1 MLWREMSPSLVA
13 TEGQTTLAETR
24 TDWTRMIL
32 AVDVG
37 NTHTVAGL
45 YNKDD
50 LAYHWRFLTEA
61 ERTADEYGVL
71 LQSLFAARE
80 LSLSSVAGIIVS
92 SVVPAMVKT
101 IEELGQT
108 YFRITPLIVGPGIKT
123 GMPILY
129 DNPREVGADRIVNA
143 VAAYERYQTAT
154 IIVDFGTATT
164 FDYVTEGGEYL
175 GGAIVPGVG
184 ISLDALFHKTAK
196 LYRVELMKPPQIVGR
211 NTVNAIQSGIYYGY
225 TALVDG
231 MVERIQEENG
241 TPTRVIATGGF
252 AQLIAAESRTIEDVD
267 EFVTLDGLRILYER
281 NR

>member
-1 MLWREMSPSLVA
+1 
-13 TEGQTTLAETR
+13 
-24 TDWTRMIL
+24 MIL

-45 YNKDD
+45 YDRQD
-50 LAYHWRFLTEA
+50 LAYHWRFVTEA

-71 LQSLFAARE
+71 LQSLFTARG
-80 LSLSSVAGIIVS
+80 LSLSCVAGIIVS

-101 IEELGQT
+101 LEDLAQK
-108 YFRITPLIVGPGIKT
+108 YFQLTPLIVGPGIKT

-143 VAAYERYQTAT
+143 VAAYERYRAAT

-164 FDYVTEGGEYL
+164 FDYVTQAGEYL

-196 LYRVELMKPPQIVGR
+196 LYRVELVKPPKVVGR

-231 MVERIQEENG
+231 MVERIQHENG
-241 TPTRVIATGGF
+241 AQARVIATGGF
-252 AQLIAAESRTIEDVD
+252 AQLIAAESRTIEEVD
-267 EFVTLDGLRILYER
+267 EFVTLEGLRILYER

>member
-1 MLWREMSPSLVA
+1 
-13 TEGQTTLAETR
+13 
-24 TDWTRMIL
+24 MIL

-45 YNKDD
+45 YDTQD
-50 LAYHWRFLTEA
+50 LAYHWRFVTEA

-71 LQSLFAARE
+71 LQSLFTARG
-80 LSLSSVAGIIVS
+80 LSLSCVAGIIVS

-101 IEELGQT
+101 LEDLAQK
-108 YFRITPLIVGPGIKT
+108 YFQLTPLIVGPGIKT

-143 VAAYERYQTAT
+143 VAAYERYRAAT

-164 FDYVTEGGEYL
+164 FDYVTQAGEYL

-196 LYRVELMKPPQIVGR
+196 LYRVELVKPPKVVGR

-231 MVERIQEENG
+231 MVERIQHENG
-241 TPTRVIATGGF
+241 AQARVIATGGF
-252 AQLIAAESRTIEDVD
+252 AQLIAAESRTIEEVD
-267 EFVTLDGLRILYER
+267 EFVTLEGLRILYER

>member
-1 MLWREMSPSLVA
+1 
-13 TEGQTTLAETR
+13 
-24 TDWTRMIL
+24 MIL
-32 AVDVG
+32 AIDVG

-45 YNKDD
+45 YDGKE
-50 LAYHWRFLTEA
+50 LLHHWRFLTEA

-71 LQSLFAARE
+71 MQSLFTVRGLDMSRVE
-80 LSLSSVAGIIVS
+80 GIIAS

-101 IEELGQT
+101 IEELAET
-108 YFRITPLIVGPGIKT
+108 YFHKNPIIVGPGIKT

-143 VAAYERYQTAT
+143 VAAYERVRTAV

-164 FDYVTEGGEYL
+164 FDYVTEAGEYL

-196 LYRVELMKPPQIVGR
+196 LYRVELVKPPQVIGR
-211 NTVNAIQSGIYYGY
+211 NTVNSIQSGIYYGY

-231 MVERIQEENG
+231 MVNRIRQENG
-241 TPTRVIATGGF
+241 RPARVIGTGGF
-252 AQLIAAESRTIEDVD
+252 ARLIAAESNTIQEVD
-267 EFVTLDGLRILYER
+267 EFVTLEGLRILYER
-281 NR
+281 NC

>member
-1 MLWREMSPSLVA
+1 
-13 TEGQTTLAETR
+13 
-24 TDWTRMIL
+24 MIL
-32 AVDVG
+32 AIDVG

-45 YNKDD
+45 YDGKE
-50 LAYHWRFLTEA
+50 LSHHWRFLTEA

-71 LQSLFAARE
+71 MQSLFAARGLNMSRVE
-80 LSLSSVAGIIVS
+80 GIIAS

-101 IEELGQT
+101 IEELAET
-108 YFRITPLIVGPGIKT
+108 YFHKNPIIVGPGIKT

-143 VAAYERYQTAT
+143 VAAYERVRTAV

-164 FDYVTEGGEYL
+164 FDYVTEAGEYL

-196 LYRVELMKPPQIVGR
+196 LYRVELVKPPQVIGR
-211 NTVNAIQSGIYYGY
+211 NTVNSIQSGIYYGY

-231 MVERIQEENG
+231 MVDRIRQENG
-241 TPTRVIATGGF
+241 RPARVIGTGGF
-252 AQLIAAESRTIEDVD
+252 ARLIAAESNTIQEVD
-267 EFVTLDGLRILYER
+267 EFVTLEGLRILYER
-281 NR
+281 NC